1 MTSSRIHT
9 TLPGISLR
17 QAERPDAALVLDFI
31 HKLAAY
37 EKLSH
42 EVQATVGDI
51 EDALFGARPFA
62 EAAIAELDAA
72 PVGFILWFPNY
83 STFVGKPGIHIEDLF
98 VLPHARGR
106 GIGRCLLAW
115 AARVAQEPRPKRNG
129 CCSASPGR
137 RWCGWPGNFPR
148 ATEGIMLWAIRGPRP
163 PAATHQ
169 ATREHSCRTSR
180 RCARA

>member
-17 QAERPDAALVLDFI
+17 RAERPDAALVLDFI

-42 EVQATVGDI
+42 EVQATLGDI

-62 EAAIAELDAA
+62 EVVIAELEAA

-98 VLPHARGR
+98 VLPQARGR
-106 GIGRCLLAW
+106 GIGKCLLAW
-115 AARVAQEPRPKRNG
+115 AARVAQERGWGRVEWSVLDWNRPAIDFYRSIG
-129 CCSASPGR
+129 AASKNEWVLQRLDGEALAALA
-137 RWCGWPGNFPR
+137 NSHR
-148 ATEGIMLWAIRGPRP
+148 AAVDG
-163 PAATHQ
+163 AA
-169 ATREHSCRTSR
+169 
-180 RCARA
+180 